1 MRLKTGFMLREIA
14 NQWIVVP
21 LGQRTVEFNAI
32 MNLSETGA
40 IIWKGLE
47 QTNTTEQILMEL
59 IDKYEVDYETAQ
71 IDFNTFVSVLKDK
84 GILENE

>member
-1 MRLKTGFMLREIA
+1 MYLKTGFMLREIA

-40 IIWKGLE
+40 LIWKGLE
-47 QTNTTEQILMEL
+47 QKLEQENIIEIIMEQFDVDRETLTNDFVLFMNDLESKGL
-59 IDKYEVDYETAQ
+59 VDYE
-71 IDFNTFVSVLKDK
+71 
-84 GILENE
+84 